1 MPPLSF
7 GQYINFVGKIGV
19 VISLLLI
26 GLSGNL
32 YLRGHDVNVEVT
44 SIGERST
51 DEGTMFAP
59 AFRVVDGK
67 FAGKRYRVPYNS
79 SMFGGERGDV
89 IDGKYDPLTKRILSN
104 QFALMEFAMSFV
116 LLGFGLSAGFVQWEE
131 LGDIHSKS
139 NVLGGKSRPR

>member
-7 GQYINFVGKIGV
+7 GQYINFAGKIGV
-19 VISLLLI
+19 VISILLI

-32 YLRGHDVNVEVT
+32 YLRGHDVSVEVT

-59 AFRVVDGK
+59 AFRVVDGE
-67 FAGKRYRVPYNS
+67 FAGKRYRVPYLS
-79 SMFGGERGDV
+79 SMFRDERGDI

-104 QFALMEFAMSFV
+104 QFALMELALSFV
-116 LLGFGLSAGFVQWEE
+116 MLGFGLFAGFAQWEE
-131 LGDIHSKS
+131 LDDISS
-139 NVLGGKSRPR
+139 RSGVFGGKSRPH